1 MDGYN
6 TLGSVWLIERD
17 GEGAAITVW
26 RLRMQ
31 IVMKM
36 VVTLRIISRFT
47 DAKIIIF
54 RQMDATLLDFFF
66 SKRWKKV
73 KIHHRRAENPL
84 KIIKNSDLCS
94 KIFRDTQY
102 KKYECKRT

>member
-54 RQMDATLLDFFF
+54 RQMDATLLDFFL
-66 SKRWKKV
+66 KKV
-73 KIHHRRAENPL
+73 EKSQNQPSEGRKSTQNNKKQRPL
-84 KIIKNSDLCS
+84 QQNFS
-94 KIFRDTQY
+94 
-102 KKYECKRT
+102 